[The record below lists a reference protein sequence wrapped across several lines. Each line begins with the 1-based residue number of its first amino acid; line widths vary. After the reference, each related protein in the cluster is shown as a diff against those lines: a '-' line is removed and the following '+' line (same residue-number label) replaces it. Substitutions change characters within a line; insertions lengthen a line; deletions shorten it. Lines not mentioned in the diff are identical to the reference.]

1 MRILETDG
9 EAPPKKTPSKKS
21 KGKSKKNI
29 PKPDEEPKE
38 EVPPTAAVTHEPVVL
53 AESAMPPPQPTPS
66 VGQLQMKPRVRDF
79 WVCWGLLF
87 IFALVCGIG
96 FAILHTTKF
105 LNKGQDKWFLM
116 QANREEGTHGAIL
129 DPKGKPTNP

>member
-1 MRILETDG
+1 MLILETDG
-9 EAPPKKTPSKKS
+9 EAPPKKTPSRKS

-38 EVPPTAAVTHEPVVL
+38 EVPTAAVTHEPVVL

-105 LNKGQDKWFLM
+105 ANEDQDKWFLM

-129 DPKGKPTNP
+129 HPKGKPTKP